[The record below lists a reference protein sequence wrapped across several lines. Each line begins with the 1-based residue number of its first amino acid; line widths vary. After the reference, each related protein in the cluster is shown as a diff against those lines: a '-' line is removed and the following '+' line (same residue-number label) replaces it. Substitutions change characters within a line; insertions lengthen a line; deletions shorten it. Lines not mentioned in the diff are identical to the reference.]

1 METPSEREQGKISA
15 SLVVGVIIAVV
26 LLMFVF
32 SNLGEVRVHFLWMD
46 FGFPG
51 FILFLLTVL
60 AGVAIDRIF
69 QWWWPRRKAK
79 RASN

>member
-32 SNLGEVRVHFLWMD
+32 SNLGEVRVHYEGRPWAY
-46 FGFPG
+46 PG
-51 FILFLLTVL
+51 
-60 AGVAIDRIF
+60 
-69 QWWWPRRKAK
+69 
-79 RASN
+79 